1 MIYTNIICIIQIN
14 SLITVPGILFMDIPT
29 KPNTNEH
36 KIDEK
41 NNHKKAYNSERK
53 QNPMNVSEIVSFL
66 WEKQEFLRSHY
77 KKNKY
82 KDVILPLVVL
92 TRLDIELKD
101 TKTKVLE
108 KIVELEKKKIKRGP
122 AMDNDLNRITKKNFN
137 NKSEFENLNDVLGDD
152 AKDVKSNLQDYINGF
167 SENIQDIFVKF
178 KFKDVIAELEEKKI
192 LWKAV
197 EHFAKYEDMLS
208 KLDNHD
214 MGTVYEELIRKAN
227 EASHETA
234 GDHFTPRDV
243 IKTLVEIT
251 FSPDIKSILKDP
263 KTIRTI
269 YDPASGTGG
278 MLSESQKFIEE
289 NVNKD
294 VNLGLVGQ
302 DINDEAYAVCKSDM
316 MIRGVDPKHIQ
327 FGNSLADEDKF
338 PGSKFDYILSNPPYG
353 RDWKD
358 FADEIEKEKKK
369 SDSRYVAGLPRTSDS
384 AMLFLQ
390 HIVSKMY
397 PADSDKTSRVAIVFN
412 GSPLFTGDAGSG
424 ESNIRK
430 WLLEELDYLETII
443 ALPKDLFYNTGI
455 STYIWILTNHKSKAR
470 KGKVQ
475 LINAVDLCTRLRR
488 GLSSKRNEIE
498 DSHIEQIKSEYNSFP
513 KESKIS
519 KVFDN
524 EYFGYAQI
532 TINRP
537 LKRNYSF
544 ASERIELVKAQS
556 TFAKL
561 SESKKKGTAKD
572 KEEEEGRKK
581 QDDIIS
587 VLKSANKSKIYKDC
601 KEIEDAL
608 TDLFDKSKVE
618 VSKGI
623 LKGIQNALS
632 EHDDGA
638 KPCMKGTKPVFDS
651 ELRDTEKVPLTEDI
665 DKYFERE
672 VQPFVSDAVI
682 DDDTRTKIG
691 YEIPVTRV
699 FYEYKP
705 LRSLEEIDSEIK
717 NLQKEISKD
726 LEDLMD

>member
-1 MIYTNIICIIQIN
+1 MKSKKKFKKQ
-14 SLITVPGILFMDIPT
+14 V
-29 KPNTNEH
+29 
-36 KIDEK
+36 KIDAKKYENNNDNKPFIHDKEK
-41 NNHKKAYNSERK
+41 IA
-53 QNPMNVSEIVSFL
+53 MNTSEIVSFL

-92 TRLDIELKD
+92 TRLDIELKS
-101 TKTKVLE
+101 TKSQVLK
-108 KIVELEKKKIKRGP
+108 KIEELKKKKIKSGP
-122 AMDNDLNRITKKNFN
+122 AMDSDLNRITKQSFN
-137 NKSEFENLNDVLGDD
+137 NKSEFIDLKDVLGGAQDIKTNLED
-152 AKDVKSNLQDYINGF
+152 YVDGFSDNIKDVF
-167 SENIQDIFVKF
+167 EKF
-178 KFKDVIAELEEKKI
+178 KFKDLIKDLEGKKI

-197 EHFAKYEDMLS
+197 EHFTKYEDMLS

-243 IKTLVEIT
+243 IKTLVAIT

-263 KTIRTI
+263 GIIRTI

-278 MLSESQKFIEE
+278 MLSESQKFLEE
-289 NVNKD
+289 NVNKKIK
-294 VNLGLVGQ
+294 LGLVGQ

-327 FGNSLADEDKF
+327 FGNSLIDEDRF
-338 PGSKFDYILSNPPYG
+338 PDSKFDYILSNPPYG

-358 FADEIEKEKKK
+358 FAEDIEKERKKP
-369 SDSRYVAGLPRTSDS
+369 DNRYSAGLPRSSDS
-384 AMLFLQ
+384 ALLFLQ

-397 PADSDKTSRVAIVFN
+397 DKDNEKTSRVAIVFN

-424 ESNIRK
+424 ESDIRK

-443 ALPKDLFYNTGI
+443 ALPKDLFYNTAI

-470 KGKVQ
+470 KNKVQ

-488 GLSSKRNEIE
+488 GLSNKRNEIE
-498 DSHIEQIKSEYNSFP
+498 NSHIEQIKSEYEAFP

-519 KVFDN
+519 KIFDTK
-524 EYFGYAQI
+524 EFGYAQI
-532 TINRP
+532 TVNRP

-544 ASERIELVKAQS
+544 AHERIELVRAES
-556 TFAKL
+556 AFIKL
-561 SESKKKGTAKD
+561 TESAKKGTAKE
-572 KEEEEGRKK
+572 KEEKEGREK
-581 QDDIIS
+581 QEEIIS
-587 VLKSANKSKIYKDC
+587 VLKSVNKSKVYKDC
-601 KEIEDAL
+601 NDMENAL
-608 TDLFDKSKVE
+608 EELFDKSKVD

-623 LKGIQNALS
+623 LKAIQNALS
-632 EHDDGA
+632 EQDDTA
-638 KPCMKGTKPVFDS
+638 TPCIKNKKPVYDS
-651 ELRDTEKVPLTEDI
+651 DLRDTEKVPLIEYI
-665 DKYFERE
+665 DEYFKRE
-672 VQPFVSDAVI
+672 VLPFVSDAVI
-682 DDDTRTKIG
+682 DDTRTKIG

-699 FYEYKP
+699 FYEYMP
-705 LRSLEEIDSEIK
+705 LRSLEKINSEIK

>member
-1 MIYTNIICIIQIN
+1 M
-14 SLITVPGILFMDIPT
+14 
-29 KPNTNEH
+29 
-36 KIDEK
+36 
-41 NNHKKAYNSERK
+41 RK
-53 QNPMNVSEIVSFL
+53 QKTNNSKYDNHIDKKPYIPEIQKNSVNIPEIVSFL

-92 TRLDIELKD
+92 TRLDIELKS
-101 TKTKVLE
+101 TKSQVLK
-108 KIVELEKKKIKRGP
+108 KIEELKIKKIKVGP
-122 AMDNDLNRITKKNFN
+122 AMDSDLNRITKQSFN
-137 NKSEFENLNDVLGDD
+137 NKSEFENLKDVLGDD
-152 AKDVKSNLQDYINGF
+152 PKDIKTNLEDYINGF
-167 SENIQDIFVKF
+167 SDNITDVFEKF
-178 KFKDVIAELEEKKI
+178 KFNDLIKDLEGKKI

-243 IKTLVEIT
+243 IKTLVAIT
-251 FSPDIKSILKDP
+251 FSPDISSILKDP
-263 KTIRTI
+263 NTIRTI

-278 MLSESQKFIEE
+278 MLSESQKFLED
-289 NVNKD
+289 NVNK
-294 VNLGLVGQ
+294 NIKLGLVGQ

-327 FGNSLADEDKF
+327 FGNSLTDEDKF
-338 PGSKFDYILSNPPYG
+338 PGSKFDYIVSNPPYG

-358 FADEIEKEKKK
+358 FAEDIEKEKKK
-369 SDSRYVAGLPRTSDS
+369 SDTRYSAGMPRSSDS

-397 PADSDKTSRVAIVFN
+397 PKESEKTSRVAIVFN

-430 WLLEELDYLETII
+430 WLLDELDYLETII

-455 STYIWILTNHKSKAR
+455 NTYIWILTNHKSKAR

-498 DSHIEQIKSEYNSFP
+498 DSHIEQIKSEYLSFP

-519 KVFDN
+519 KIFETD
-524 EYFGYAQI
+524 EFGYAQI
-532 TINRP
+532 TVNRP
-537 LKRNYSF
+537 LKKNYSF
-544 ASERIELVKAQS
+544 TLERIELVKSQS
-556 TFAKL
+556 TFVKL
-561 SESKKKGTAKD
+561 TESKKKGSAKE
-572 KEEEEGRKK
+572 KEEKEGRKK
-581 QDDIIS
+581 QDEIIS
-587 VLKSANKSKIYKDC
+587 VLKSANKSKVYKDC
-601 KEIEDAL
+601 NDMEKAL
-608 TDLFDKSKVE
+608 TDLFDNSKVE

-632 EHDDGA
+632 EHDDSA
-638 KPCMKGTKPVFDS
+638 TPCVKGKKPVYDS
-651 ELRDTEKVPLTEDI
+651 ELRDTEKVPLTENI
-665 DKYFERE
+665 DEYFKRE
-672 VQPFVSDAVI
+672 VEPFVSDAVI

-705 LRSLEEIDSEIK
+705 LRSLKEINSEIK

>member
-1 MIYTNIICIIQIN
+1 M
-14 SLITVPGILFMDIPT
+14 
-29 KPNTNEH
+29 NT
-36 KIDEK
+36 
-41 NNHKKAYNSERK
+41 
-53 QNPMNVSEIVSFL
+53 SEIVSFL

-92 TRLDIELKD
+92 TRLDIELKT
-101 TKTKVLE
+101 TKSQVIK
-108 KIVELEKKKIKRGP
+108 KIDELKKKKIKVGP
-122 AMDNDLNRITKKNFN
+122 AMDSDLNRITKQSFN
-137 NKSEFENLNDVLGDD
+137 NKSDFNDLKDLLGDP
-152 AKDVKSNLQDYINGF
+152 KDIKTNLEDYVDGF
-167 SENIQDIFVKF
+167 SENIKDVFEKF
-178 KFKDVIAELEEKKI
+178 KFKDLIKDLEGKKI

-243 IKTLVEIT
+243 IKTLVAIT
-251 FSPDIKSILKDP
+251 FSPDIPSILKDHD
-263 KTIRTI
+263 TIRTI

-278 MLSESQKFIEE
+278 MLSESQKFLED
-289 NVNKD
+289 NVNK
-294 VNLGLVGQ
+294 NIKLGLVGQ

-327 FGNSLADEDKF
+327 FGNSLTDEDKF

-358 FADEIEKEKKK
+358 FADEIEKENKK
-369 SDSRYVAGLPRTSDS
+369 SDSRYAIGLPRTSDS

-397 PADSDKTSRVAIVFN
+397 DKDDKKTSRVAIVFN

-424 ESNIRK
+424 ESEIRK
-430 WLLEELDYLETII
+430 WLLEKLDYLETII

-455 STYIWILTNHKSKAR
+455 STYIWILTNHKSEQR

-475 LINAVDLCTRLRR
+475 LINAVNLCTRLRR

-498 DSHIEQIKSEYNSFP
+498 DSHIEQIKSAYESFP
-513 KESKIS
+513 RESKIS
-519 KVFDN
+519 KIFDTK
-524 EYFGYAQI
+524 EFGYAQI

-537 LKRNYSF
+537 LKKNYSF
-544 ASERIELVKAQS
+544 APERIELVKSQSAFIKLAQS
-556 TFAKL
+556 T
-561 SESKKKGTAKD
+561 KKGTAKE
-572 KEEEEGRKK
+572 KEEEAGRKEQEK
-581 QDDIIS
+581 IIS
-587 VLKSANKSKIYKDC
+587 VLKSASKSKVYKDC
-601 KEIEDAL
+601 NEIEKAL
-608 TDLFDKSKVE
+608 IDLFEKSKVKI
-618 VSKGI
+618 SKGV
-623 LKGIQNALS
+623 LKAIQNALS
-632 EHDDGA
+632 EHDDTA
-638 KPCMKGTKPVFDS
+638 IPCIKGKRLIYDS
-651 ELRDTEKVPLTEDI
+651 DLRDTEKVPLTEDI

-672 VQPFVSDAVI
+672 VKPFVDDAVI

>member
-1 MIYTNIICIIQIN
+1 MSTNSMNFISIRKA
-14 SLITVPGILFMDIPT
+14 LIPDV
-29 KPNTNEH
+29 K
-36 KIDEK
+36 K
-41 NNHKKAYNSERK
+41 NF
-53 QNPMNVSEIVSFL
+53 MNVSEIVSFL

-92 TRLDIELKD
+92 TRLDIELKP
-101 TKTKVLE
+101 TKSQVLK
-108 KIVELEKKKIKRGP
+108 KIEELKKKKIKVGP
-122 AMDNDLNRITKKNFN
+122 AIDSDLNRIAKKSFN
-137 NKSEFENLNDVLGDD
+137 NKSEFEDLKDVLGDD
-152 AKDVKSNLQDYINGF
+152 AKDIKPNLEDYINGF
-167 SENIQDIFVKF
+167 SDNIKDVFEKF
-178 KFKDVIAELEEKKI
+178 KFKDLIKDLEGKKI

-243 IKTLVEIT
+243 IKTLVAIT

-263 KTIRTI
+263 DTIRTI

-278 MLSESQKFIEE
+278 MLSESEKFLKDH
-289 NVNKD
+289 VNK
-294 VNLGLVGQ
+294 NIKLGLVGQ

-316 MIRGVDPKHIQ
+316 MIRGVDPQHIQ
-327 FGNSLADEDKF
+327 FGNSLTDEDKF
-338 PGSKFDYILSNPPYG
+338 LGSKFDYILSNPPYG

-358 FADEIEKEKKK
+358 FAEDIEKEKKK
-369 SDSRYVAGLPRTSDS
+369 SDSRYSAGLPRSSDS

-397 PADSDKTSRVAIVFN
+397 DKDSEKTSRVAIVFN

-424 ESNIRK
+424 ESDIRK
-430 WLLEELDYLETII
+430 WLLEDLDYLETII

-455 STYIWILTNHKSKAR
+455 TTYVWILTNHKSKAR
-470 KGKVQ
+470 KGKVH
-475 LINAVDLCTRLRR
+475 LINAVNLCTRLRR

-498 DSHIEQIKSEYNSFP
+498 DFHIETIKSEYDAFP

-519 KVFDN
+519 KIFDTK
-524 EYFGYAQI
+524 EFGYAQV
-532 TINRP
+532 TVNRP
-537 LKRNYSF
+537 LKKNYSF
-544 ASERIELVKAQS
+544 APGRIELVRAQS
-556 TFAKL
+556 SFIKL
-561 SESKKKGTAKD
+561 AESKKKGTAKE
-572 KEEEEGRKK
+572 KEEEKGRKK
-581 QDDIIS
+581 QEKIVS
-587 VLKSANKSKIYKDC
+587 VLKSANKSKVYKDC
-601 KEIEDAL
+601 NDMEKAL
-608 TDLFDKSKVE
+608 EELFDKSEVD
-618 VSKGI
+618 VSKGL
-623 LKGIQNALS
+623 LKAIQNALS
-632 EHDDGA
+632 ERDDTATPCVKGK
-638 KPCMKGTKPVFDS
+638 KPIYDS
-651 ELRDTEKVPLTEDI
+651 DLRDTEKIPLTEDI
-665 DKYFERE
+665 NDYFKRE
-672 VQPFVSDAVI
+672 VLPFVDDAVI
-682 DDDTRTKIG
+682 DDDTRKKIG

-726 LEDLMD
+726 LEDLMN